1 MPAVDFVVYALKG
14 RSLNAAKT
22 YYAMQEELF
31 GTGATADW
39 DSKTAHE
46 RREIRKNFSDNLRKN
61 HQDII
66 ESLGMNQTAV
76 QVRSYR
82 KGHNR
87 AYTSR
92 PECYT
97 AIPERDQFYIYSH
110 VDYKGN
116 HFVPPDAVLQTEKE
130 SKLIASMLWAGGWST
145 PIMVVPQSRHG
156 IAMPAD
162 FNAKTHQTLKQSH
175 LGDNPKR
182 PYRFFM
188 AGGEGLAALN
198 QAEHDKE
205 TYSKRVSDL
214 FDAIKK
220 LTPAL
225 VQENAIPGITDAK
238 DVYFNSSLSTDTNG
252 RPVPRI
258 SPRRDGTG
266 EPLQLSSNAA
276 FTALPAGHNDYVI
289 IPNAASAEGQGLQT
303 ALDAIPNNPSTT
315 GFPAKLLNTD
325 NVVAA
330 DKLDGAFGPLNQPL
344 IRHFR
349 EGIVLAYR
357 VNRGKGTNTFT
368 PAGCTEITQA
378 AFLWMENDQNDRNA
392 GTLPPPPAKKNIPPV
407 PKP

>member
-1 MPAVDFVVYALKG
+1 MPAVHFVVYALKG
-14 RSLNAAKT
+14 RSLDAAKT
-22 YYAMQEELF
+22 YYKMQEDLF
-31 GTGATADW
+31 ENGTTADW

-46 RREIRKNFSDNLRKN
+46 RRDIRKKFSDNLRQN
-61 HQDII
+61 HMDII

-76 QVRSYR
+76 QVQSYR

-87 AYTSR
+87 AYTLR
-92 PECYT
+92 PECYS
-97 AIPERDQFYIYSH
+97 ANPDGNQFYIYSH

-116 HFVPPDAVLQTEKE
+116 HFVPPDAVLQNEEE
-130 SKLIASMLWAGGWST
+130 SKRIGGLLWAGGWTT
-145 PIMVVPQSRHG
+145 PAIIVPQSRHG
-156 IAMPAD
+156 IAIPDD
-162 FNAKTHQTLKQSH
+162 FNAKAHKTLKQSH

-188 AGGEGLAALN
+188 AGGETLAALN
-198 QAEHDKE
+198 QAEQDKE
-205 TYSKRVSDL
+205 VYSKRVSTL

-266 EPLQLSSNAA
+266 EPLPLASNAA
-276 FTALPAGHNDYVI
+276 FTALPAGHHDYVI
-289 IPNAASAEGQGLQT
+289 IPNAASADGQALQA

-315 GFPAKLLNTD
+315 GFPTKLLNTD

-357 VNRGKGTNTFT
+357 VNRGKGTNHFT

-378 AFLWMENDQNDRNA
+378 AFLWMETDQNDRTA
-392 GTLPPPPAKKNIPPV
+392 GTLPPPPAKKNIPPA

>member
-1 MPAVDFVVYALKG
+1 MPAVDFVVYTLKG

-22 YYAMQEELF
+22 YYKMQEELYET
-31 GTGATADW
+31 GTTADW
-39 DSKTAHE
+39 DSKTAQE
-46 RREIRKNFSDNLRKN
+46 RRDIRKNFSDNLRQN
-61 HQDII
+61 HPDII
-66 ESLGMNQTAV
+66 EALGMNQTAV

-82 KGHNR
+82 KGQPR
-87 AYTSR
+87 AYTAR
-92 PECYT
+92 PECYA

-130 SKLIASMLWAGGWST
+130 AELIGGMLWAGGWST

-156 IAMPAD
+156 IALPAD

-188 AGGEGLAALN
+188 AGGAALATLN
-198 QAEHDKE
+198 QLEQDKE
-205 TYSKRVSDL
+205 VYSQRITQL
-214 FDAIKK
+214 FDAIKN
-220 LTPAL
+220 LTPTL
-225 VQENAIPGITDAK
+225 VHENAIPGITAAK

-258 SPRRDGTG
+258 SPRRDGSG
-266 EPLQLSSNAA
+266 EPLPLASNSA
-276 FTALPAGHNDYVI
+276 FTALPAGHHDYVI
-289 IPNAASAEGQGLQT
+289 VPNLTSALGQALQA
-303 ALDAIPNNPSTT
+303 ALDAIPENPASA

-357 VNRGKGTNTFT
+357 VNRGKSNNTFT

-392 GTLPPPPAKKNIPPV
+392 GCLPPPTKKNIPPV